1 MCRSFHQMR
10 QFERST
16 EVKQLLLYL
25 LLCVR
30 ASIHR
35 PKTHHHPQ
43 PSVLSSSPR
52 GVCSDEALLWALW
65 TNVHFL
71 TELIRSSLSD
81 SFRVREGGFDWD
93 LPFYSCDIQIHPS
106 NQPIILILYK
116 SAIIYHLLESLWSLL
131 KSVWQIPTHQLS
143 SLTQGSWRKK
153 DLSSE
158 GRWGGRTVTTLSS
171 TFSHSTVLVSLSWSQ
186 RLSSKQA
193 ILDSNPSSACLFQ
206 STVWNKWNSFDR
218 GQIPGCHLNNFEAC
232 LSSRVHHF
240 IKKPLCCLW
249 RCGLVG

>member
-1 MCRSFHQMR
+1 MIKNNIFCFIQRRITVILCCREGNEVRNCILCFMCRSFHQMR

-116 SAIIYHLLESLWSLL
+116 SAIICHLLDPFG
-131 KSVWQIPTHQLS
+131 V
-143 SLTQGSWRKK
+143 
-153 DLSSE
+153 
-158 GRWGGRTVTTLSS
+158 
-171 TFSHSTVLVSLSWSQ
+171 F
-186 RLSSKQA
+186 
-193 ILDSNPSSACLFQ
+193 
-206 STVWNKWNSFDR
+206 
-218 GQIPGCHLNNFEAC
+218 
-232 LSSRVHHF
+232 
-240 IKKPLCCLW
+240 
-249 RCGLVG
+249 